1 MRSPQVPNHPEVL
14 AVPFKLQNIEGDRL
28 YAILVRFDVKG
39 EGGLEWSIDESQVR
53 NDL

>member
-14 AVPFKLQNIEGDRL
+14 AVPFKLQ

-39 EGGLEWSIDESQVR
+39 DAGLEWSIDESQVR